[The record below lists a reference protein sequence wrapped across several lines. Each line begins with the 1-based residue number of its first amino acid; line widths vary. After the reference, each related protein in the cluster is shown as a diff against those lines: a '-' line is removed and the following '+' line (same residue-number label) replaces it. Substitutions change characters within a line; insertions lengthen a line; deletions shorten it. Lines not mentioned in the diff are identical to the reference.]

1 MSNAAL
7 RSALPDLDDH
17 LAAWSSIW
25 KLPDLA
31 RGLEIQVSSRLR
43 RSLGRCDP
51 RRGIVRLNPALL
63 DSPGQLLIETLCHE
77 VAHVAAFRLHG
88 PKVRPHGRE
97 WAALMTAA
105 GFKPQA
111 RVLERTMPRAI
122 RQRSQPRRLYLH
134 RCRVCQARRIARR
147 PVRRW
152 LCRQCVEAGLPGRLD
167 IVSIPPGSP
176 PVRSPG
182 GRGFA

>member
-7 RSALPDLDDH
+7 RSALPDLDER

-25 KLPDLA
+25 QIPDLT
-31 RGLEIQVSSRLR
+31 RGLEIQVSPRLR

-51 RRGIVRLNPALL
+51 RQGIVRLNPALL
-63 DSPGQLLIETLCHE
+63 EVSPNWLIETLCHE

-88 PKVRPHGRE
+88 PKIRPHGRE

-111 RVLERTMPRAI
+111 RVQERSVPKAI
-122 RQRSQPRRLYLH
+122 RQRSQPRRLYEH

-147 PVRRW
+147 PFRRW
-152 LCRQCVEAGLPGRLD
+152 LCRRCVEAGLAGRLE
-167 IVSIPPGSP
+167 IVSIPASGAAGS
-176 PVRSPG
+176 
-182 GRGFA
+182 

>member
-1 MSNAAL
+1 MSNAAI
-7 RSALPDLDDH
+7 RSALTDLDER

-25 KLPDLA
+25 QLPDLT

-63 DSPGQLLIETLCHE
+63 ETPEQWLIETLCHE

-88 PKVRPHGRE
+88 PKIRPHGKE

-111 RVLERTMPRAI
+111 RVLERTMPKAI

-134 RCRVCQARRIARR
+134 RCRVCRARRVARR

-152 LCRQCVEAGLPGRLD
+152 LCRRCVEAGLPGRLD
-167 IVSIPPGSP
+167 IVSIPTGGGVGS
-176 PVRSPG
+176 
-182 GRGFA
+182 

>member
-1 MSNAAL
+1 MTPAAL

-17 LAAWSSIW
+17 LAAWASIW
-25 KLPDLA
+25 KLPDLTA
-31 RGLEIQVSSRLR
+31 GLDIQVSARLR

-51 RRGIVRLNPALL
+51 RGGIVRLNPALL

-111 RVLERTMPRAI
+111 RVLERSLPEAVRL
-122 RQRSQPRRLYLH
+122 RSRPRRLYLH
-134 RCRVCQARRIARR
+134 RCRDCEARRVARR
-147 PVRRW
+147 PMRRW
-152 LCRQCVEAGLPGRLD
+152 LCRRCVEAGLPGRLD
-167 IVSIPPGSP
+167 IVSIPATSQTG
-176 PVRSPG
+176 
-182 GRGFA
+182 A

>member
-1 MSNAAL
+1 MTDALL
-7 RSALPDLDDH
+7 RSTLPDLDEH

-25 KLPDLA
+25 QLPDLTH
-31 RGLEIQVSSRLR
+31 GLEIQVSSRLR
-43 RSLGRCDP
+43 RSLGRCEP
-51 RRGIVRLNPALL
+51 RRGTVRLNPALL
-63 DSPGQLLIETLCHE
+63 EVSRQLLLETLCHE

-88 PKVRPHGRE
+88 PKIRPHGRE

-111 RVLERTMPRAI
+111 RANAQSMPKAI
-122 RQRSQPRRLYLH
+122 RQRLQPRRLYLH

-152 LCRQCVEAGLPGRLD
+152 LCRRCVEAGLPGRLD
-167 IVSIPPGSP
+167 IVSIPGDG
-176 PVRSPG
+176 VVG
-182 GRGFA
+182 A